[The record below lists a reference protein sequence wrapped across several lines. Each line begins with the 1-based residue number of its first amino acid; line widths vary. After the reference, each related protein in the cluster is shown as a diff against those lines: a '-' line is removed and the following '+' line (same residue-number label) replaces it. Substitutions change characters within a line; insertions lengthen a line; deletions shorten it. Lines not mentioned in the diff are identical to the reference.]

1 MIKEGVRKIGK
12 VALLRVAYGINKIKI
27 KDKDKKDI
35 LDIIGHKQ
43 DREADDQNTGMQLH
57 TVPSATA
64 VLWIRIR
71 IRLVRN

>member
-1 MIKEGVRKIGK
+1 MPT
-12 VALLRVAYGINKIKI
+12 LLRVAYDINKIKI

-43 DREADDQNTGMQLH
+43 DRETGDQNTGMH
-57 TVPSATA
+57 TVLVAAA